1 MLIRPRCQC
10 NLIQKFM
17 FSSLLDLFVNH
28 DQIVVLTGAG
38 VSTASGIPDYRD
50 ETGAWKHNRPMEYL
64 DFIGSEYS
72 RRRYW
77 ARSALGRVRFKA
89 AAPNKAH
96 IALARLEALG
106 KVSLLI
112 TQNVD
117 QLHQRAGSR
126 RVVDLH
132 GSIDQVVCLDCS
144 RRVAR
149 EEFQQFLMRKNPVLE
164 NLTAAL
170 APDGDALLEQI
181 DFSQIEIPQCDQ
193 CGGILKPNVVFYGE
207 NVPSERVKTCFD
219 ALERADAMLIA
230 GSSLMVYSGYRFAR
244 RAHEKGIPIVAI
256 NRGVTRADHFL
267 TMKLEQDCGPMLEA
281 IVEALDRRLWGH
293 IT

>member
-1 MLIRPRCQC
+1 
-10 NLIQKFM
+10 M

-50 ETGAWKHNRPMEYL
+50 ETGAWKHSRPMEYL

-77 ARSALGRVRFKA
+77 ARSAIGRVRFKA

-117 QLHQRAGSR
+117 QLHQRAGNR

-193 CGGILKPNVVFYGE
+193 CGGILKPDVVFYGE

-219 ALERADAMLIA
+219 ALKSADAMLIA

-281 IVEALDRRLWGH
+281 IVEALDRER
-293 IT
+293 IAPI